1 MKTDLFLFF
10 QCYIRLIGRGDN
22 MLKLDMKKISD
33 RIVATIP
40 TDEALK
46 NTKPFEWSDEVVSG
60 QKKAVISK
68 AVIEENN
75 PCVKL
80 GTLF

>member
-1 MKTDLFLFF
+1 
-10 QCYIRLIGRGDN
+10 

-46 NTKPFEWSDEVVSG
+46 NTKPFEWSDEVVLG

-80 GTLF
+80 GTLTVKLSK

>member
-1 MKTDLFLFF
+1 
-10 QCYIRLIGRGDN
+10 
-22 MLKLDMKKISD
+22 MKKISD

-46 NTKPFEWSDEVVSG
+46 NTKPFEWSDEVVLG

-68 AVIEENN
+68 AVIEKNN

-80 GTLF
+80 SKL

>member
-1 MKTDLFLFF
+1 
-10 QCYIRLIGRGDN
+10 

-40 TDEALK
+40 TDEALN
-46 NTKPFEWSDEVVSG
+46 NTKPFEWSDEVVLG

-68 AVIEENN
+68 AVIGGNN

-80 GTLF
+80 SK

>member
-1 MKTDLFLFF
+1 
-10 QCYIRLIGRGDN
+10 
-22 MLKLDMKKISD
+22 MKKISD

>member
-1 MKTDLFLFF
+1 
-10 QCYIRLIGRGDN
+10 

-46 NTKPFEWSDEVVSG
+46 NTKPFEWSDEVVLG

-80 GTLF
+80 SKIGFIA

>member
-1 MKTDLFLFF
+1 
-10 QCYIRLIGRGDN
+10 

-40 TDEALK
+40 TDEVLK

-80 GTLF
+80 GDIILIDKYKHGTNCKVIEDN

>member
-1 MKTDLFLFF
+1 
-10 QCYIRLIGRGDN
+10 

-46 NTKPFEWSDEVVSG
+46 NTKPFEWPAEVVPG

-75 PCVKL
+75 PCVQL